1 MLLATD
7 WTDIALRLGCT
18 FVAGALVGLDR
29 ESRERAAGLRTNILV
44 SLAACIAMLSAAL
57 LVPMSGKQP
66 TSFIQLDVMR
76 LPLGIL
82 TGMGFIGAG
91 AIIRRADG
99 LVLGVT
105 TAATLWY
112 VTVMG
117 LCFGAGQFVL
127 GGAALVLALATLWG
141 MKFFEAR
148 MRHQKEGR
156 LLLRLSPSSPG
167 ETWLKGALLEAGL
180 QVRRIS
186 ASIEP
191 ATGLREY
198 RFELWCPPQTP
209 MIAPDF
215 VRLFAETDGVERV
228 EWEIGNH

>member
-1 MLLATD
+1 MLIATD

-44 SLAACIAMLSAAL
+44 ALAACIAMLSAAL
-57 LVPMSGKQP
+57 LVPMAGKTP
-66 TSFIQLDVMR
+66 TSFVQLDVMR

-91 AIIRRADG
+91 AIIRRDG

-117 LCFGAGQFVL
+117 LCFGAGQFAL
-127 GGAALVLALATLWG
+127 GGAALALALATLWG
-141 MKFFEAR
+141 VKIFEGR

-156 LLLRLSPSSPG
+156 LLLRFSPKAPG
-167 ETWLKGALLEAGL
+167 EAWLRGALTEAGL

-191 ATGLREY
+191 ATGIREY
-198 RFELWCPPQTP
+198 RFELWCPPHTSLLP
-209 MIAPDF
+209 PDF
-215 VRLFAETDGVERV
+215 VRLFSEAEGVERV

>member
-1 MLLATD
+1 MLIATD

-18 FVAGALVGLDR
+18 FLAGGLVGLDR

-44 SLAACIAMLSAAL
+44 ALAACIAMLSAAL
-57 LVPMSGKQP
+57 LVPVTGKAP
-66 TSFIQLDVMR
+66 TSYIQLDVMR

-91 AIIRRADG
+91 AIIRRSDG

-117 LCFGAGQFVL
+117 LCFGAGQFIL
-127 GGAALVLALATLWG
+127 GGAALALALATLWG
-141 MKFFEAR
+141 MKLFEGR

-156 LLLRLSPSSPG
+156 LLLRLSPQSPG
-167 ETWLKGALLEAGL
+167 EAWLRGVLLEAGL

-191 ATGLREY
+191 QTGMREY
-198 RFELWCPPQTP
+198 RLELWCPRQTP
-209 MIAPDF
+209 LIAPDF
-215 VRLFAETDGVERV
+215 VRLFAETAGVERV

>member
-1 MLLATD
+1 MLIATD

-18 FVAGALVGLDR
+18 FAAGALIGLDR

-44 SLAACIAMLSAAL
+44 GLAACIAMLSAAL
-57 LVPMSGKQP
+57 LVPVTGKAP
-66 TSFIQLDVMR
+66 TSYVQLDAMR

-117 LCFGAGQFVL
+117 LCFGAGQFAL
-127 GGAALVLALATLWG
+127 GGTALALAVATLWG
-141 MKFFEAR
+141 MKLFEGR
-148 MRHQKEGR
+148 IRHQKEGR
-156 LLLRLSPSSPG
+156 LLLKLAPHAPG
-167 ETWLKGALLEAGL
+167 EAWLRAALANADL
-180 QVRRIS
+180 QVRRVS
-186 ASIEP
+186 ANLDP
-191 ATGLREY
+191 ATGAREF
-198 RFELWCPPQTP
+198 RFELWCPPQTALL
-209 MIAPDF
+209 APDF
-215 VRLFAETDGVERV
+215 VQLFAQTAGVERV

>member
-1 MLLATD
+1 MLIATD

-44 SLAACIAMLSAAL
+44 ALAACIAMLSAAL
-57 LVPMSGKQP
+57 LVPVAGKTP
-66 TSFIQLDVMR
+66 TSFVQLDVMR

-117 LCFGAGQFVL
+117 LCFGAGQFAL
-127 GGAALVLALATLWG
+127 GGAALALAVATLWG
-141 MKFFEAR
+141 VKLFEGR
-148 MRHQKEGR
+148 MRRQKEGR
-156 LLLRLSPSSPG
+156 LLLRLSPKAPD
-167 ETWLKGALLEAGL
+167 EVWLRDALTEAGL
-180 QVRRIS
+180 QIRRIS
-186 ASIEP
+186 TSMEP
-191 ATGLREY
+191 LTGLREY
-198 RFELWCPPQTP
+198 RFELWCPPLTP
-209 MIAPDF
+209 LIAPDF
-215 VRLFAETDGVERV
+215 VRRFLETEGVDRV
-228 EWEIGNH
+228 EWEVGNH

>member
-1 MLLATD
+1 MLIATD

-18 FVAGALVGLDR
+18 FAAGALIGLDR

-44 SLAACIAMLSAAL
+44 ALAACIAMLSAAL
-57 LVPMSGKQP
+57 LVPVAGKSA
-66 TSFIQLDVMR
+66 TSFVQLDVMR

-91 AIIRRADG
+91 AIIRRSDG

-117 LCFGAGQFVL
+117 LCFGAGQFAL
-127 GGAALVLALATLWG
+127 GGAALALALATLWG
-141 MKFFEAR
+141 MKVFEGR
-148 MRHQKEGR
+148 LRHQKEGR
-156 LLLRLSPSSPG
+156 LTLSLSAAAPD
-167 ETWLKGALLEAGL
+167 EAWVRAALLEAGTN
-180 QVRRIS
+180 VRRVR

-191 ATGLREY
+191 ATGVREF
-198 RFELWCPPQTP
+198 RFDLWCPPQT
-209 MIAPDF
+209 ALLDPDF
-215 VRLFAETDGVERV
+215 VRRFAQTTGVERV